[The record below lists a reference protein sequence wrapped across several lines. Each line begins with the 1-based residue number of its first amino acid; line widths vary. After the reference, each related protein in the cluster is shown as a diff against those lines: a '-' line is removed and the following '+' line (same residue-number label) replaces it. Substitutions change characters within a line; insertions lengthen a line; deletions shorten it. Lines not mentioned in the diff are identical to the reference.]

1 MFLKLNTIRNKYQEV
16 LEEAEKNCRLY
27 RYGGFDMDRS
37 YAYGIFVAMCLHG
50 KLEYLPENNIA
61 WMKKLHPD
69 MQDVFSRTIDGAKDL
84 SEEERMEAIRE
95 IFDVL
100 MGYIIY
106 SDISVR
112 YYGMAKGILFVMKE
126 LGTESYLDQK
136 MVMANEHLIEKFI
149 CIVNPKERKKVEE
162 LLDTCGFREKV
173 IS

>member
-27 RYGGFDMDRS
+27 RVGGFDMDRS
-37 YAYGIFVAMCLHG
+37 YAYGIFAAMCLHG

-61 WMKKLHPD
+61 WMKKLYPEK
-69 MQDVFSRTIDGAKDL
+69 QDVFSRAIDGAKDL
-84 SEEERMEAIRE
+84 SEEERMEVIRE

-100 MGYIIY
+100 MRYVIY

-112 YYGMAKGILFVMKE
+112 HYGMAKGILFVMKE
-126 LGTESYLDQK
+126 LGTVSYLDQK
-136 MVMANEHLIEKFI
+136 MVMANEHLIENFI
-149 CIVNPKERKKVEE
+149 CVANPKERKKVEE
-162 LLDTCGFREKV
+162 LLDRCGFREKV